1 MKRGEV
7 YMATL
12 EPRSGSEQRGTRPVL
27 LVSNDQFNAAE
38 SWRSL
43 IVVPLSTSTKN
54 LRRGPTCVAVP
65 AGTAGLR
72 QDSFV
77 ICHQVTT
84 LDRAKFGRRLGALPA
99 EALEEVDDGL
109 QVALGIN

>member
-7 YMATL
+7 YMAML

-27 LVSNDQFNAAE
+27 LVSSDMFN
-38 SWRSL
+38 SVPNWRSL
-43 IVVPLSTSTKN
+43 IVAPLSTSSQN
-54 LRRGPTCVAVP
+54 LRRGPSCIAVR

-77 ICHQVTT
+77 LCHQVTT
-84 LDRAKFGRRLGALPA
+84 LDRAKFGRRLGELPA
-99 EALEEVDDGL
+99 SALEEVAAGL
-109 QVALGIN
+109 RVVLAID

>member
-1 MKRGEV
+1 
-7 YMATL
+7 MATL

-27 LVSNDQFNAAE
+27 LVSNDQFNSAE

-43 IVVPLSTSTKN
+43 IAVPLSTSTKN

-77 ICHQVTT
+77 LCHQLTT
-84 LDRAKFGRRLGALPA
+84 LDRAKFGRRLGVLPA
-99 EALEEVDDGL
+99 PVLMEVEGGL
-109 QVALGIN
+109 RVALGIY